1 MDKRVK
7 ASVSTGP
14 PLPLSSLRLLVSPL
28 RLMYSFVWHV
38 VNQRN
43 VMHYGKVE
51 EFVTVVTEAVPK
63 LLSYKQ
69 RAQLILGLR
78 ARMILEMFRKGCP
91 PNPQAIQSLLG
102 NMNISASSG
111 QQDVE
116 VEESQANF
124 VSLVQTLL
132 KNPYERKHF
141 FQEEFHTQYG
151 SKYDTALQALVGGLV
166 FRLEQLLSVPDLSQI
181 ASMISAD
188 PSDLEECGQS
198 MSDPEQLKIL
208 LHHQKLLNKTQF
220 NRNVPLTSSVGDC
233 VLSSLSFRLACG
245 MPSMEPDFDKPSESL
260 EAALSVM
267 KPASFSDLE
276 DLGMMSDDSP
286 HAGEDSTLQREE
298 GAKDNGSGAKNAV
311 CDSEEDDALPES
323 ASSPQG
329 VSRLVGGS
337 PSKGAPTVR
346 SMLPTERHQP
356 LVSLMSSSF
365 TKSSPSQIVKLVIP
379 ATVTIGNQPC
389 NPPVKVASFHQWV
402 SHIASNSI
410 SLPSLPPL
418 PQNNDVDKEIRSGD
432 TCLGSSVLIGGQETE
447 ANLFERAVIRRRWA
461 PKPQR
466 ITVPSKRKIPEA
478 TIICQECGKSFVY
491 PSQLENHLR
500 IHTGEK
506 PFKCTEC
513 GRAFRS
519 LGGMTTHMK
528 NHSEARPFKCDE
540 CDKGF
545 RKKADLKKHQLI
557 HTGAKPHK
565 CTICGKGFSQAFYC
579 RIHIQSHASEN
590 NFPCTHCPKRFPT
603 QYKLSVHERWH
614 TMERPFICEQ
624 CGMRFFHPSGLKRHM
639 GYHIGNRPFLCAQ
652 CGKTFVYEFDL
663 KKHQRDHGPKPKIPC
678 PVCQKVFGSNG
689 LIKAHMFTHTS
700 VKPYRCD
707 ICDKTFKQSSS
718 LSSHKRL
725 HTGER
730 PYHCDMCG
738 KTYKLNQHLK
748 EHIIIH
754 HTAEGH
760 PCDQCGKVFK
770 LPRLLKAH
778 ERLHSGE
785 RSEQPRKYSH
795 TSRRRR
801 NSSKMS

>member
-1 MDKRVK
+1 
-7 ASVSTGP
+7 
-14 PLPLSSLRLLVSPL
+14 
-28 RLMYSFVWHV
+28 MYSFVWHV

-43 VMHYGKVE
+43 VIHYGKVE

-78 ARMILEMFRKGCP
+78 ARMILEMFRKDCP
-91 PNPQAIQSLLG
+91 PNPQAIHCLLG
-102 NMNISASSG
+102 KMNISASAG
-111 QQDVE
+111 QQDAE

-124 VSLVQTLL
+124 VALVQTLL
-132 KNPYERKHF
+132 TNPYERKHF

-181 ASMISAD
+181 ASIISAD

-198 MSDPEQLKIL
+198 VSDPEHLKIL
-208 LHHQKLLNKTQF
+208 LQHQNLLNKTQL

-245 MPSMEPDFDKPSESL
+245 RPSMEPDFDEPSESL

-267 KPASFSDLE
+267 NPASFSDLE
-276 DLGMMSDDSP
+276 DLGMMSEDSP
-286 HAGEDSTLQREE
+286 HAGEDSTVEREE
-298 GAKDNGSGAKNAV
+298 DARDSGSGVKNAV
-311 CDSEEDDALPES
+311 RDNTLPES
-323 ASSPQG
+323 VSSPQG
-329 VSRLVGGS
+329 VSGPVGGA
-337 PSKGAPTVR
+337 PSKGAPT
-346 SMLPTERHQP
+346 
-356 LVSLMSSSF
+356 
-365 TKSSPSQIVKLVIP
+365 IVKIVIP
-379 ATVTIGNQPC
+379 ATVTNGNQPC
-389 NPPVKVASFHQWV
+389 NPPVKVASVHQWV

-418 PQNNDVDKEIRSGD
+418 PQNNDVDQGIRSGD
-432 TCLGSSVLIGGQETE
+432 TCLGSSVVIGGQETE
-447 ANLFERAVIRRRWA
+447 ANLFEKAVIRRRWV

-545 RKKADLKKHQLI
+545 RKKADLKKHQPI

-748 EHIIIH
+748 EHIIVH

-785 RSEQPRKYSH
+785 RSEQTRKYSH

>member
-1 MDKRVK
+1 
-7 ASVSTGP
+7 
-14 PLPLSSLRLLVSPL
+14 
-28 RLMYSFVWHV
+28 
-38 VNQRN
+38 
-43 VMHYGKVE
+43 
-51 EFVTVVTEAVPK
+51 
-63 LLSYKQ
+63 
-69 RAQLILGLR
+69 
-78 ARMILEMFRKGCP
+78 
-91 PNPQAIQSLLG
+91 
-102 NMNISASSG
+102 
-111 QQDVE
+111 
-116 VEESQANF
+116 
-124 VSLVQTLL
+124 
-132 KNPYERKHF
+132 
-141 FQEEFHTQYG
+141 
-151 SKYDTALQALVGGLV
+151 
-166 FRLEQLLSVPDLSQI
+166 
-181 ASMISAD
+181 
-188 PSDLEECGQS
+188 
-198 MSDPEQLKIL
+198 
-208 LHHQKLLNKTQF
+208 
-220 NRNVPLTSSVGDC
+220 
-233 VLSSLSFRLACG
+233 
-245 MPSMEPDFDKPSESL
+245 MPSTEPDFDKPSESL

-267 KPASFSDLE
+267 KPASFSDLK
-276 DLGMMSDDSP
+276 DLGMMSDDLP

-329 VSRLVGGS
+329 VSGLVGGS

-614 TMERPFICEQ
+614 TMERPFI
-624 CGMRFFHPSGLKRHM
+624 SV
-639 GYHIGNRPFLCAQ
+639 IIFLI
-652 CGKTFVYEFDL
+652 F
-663 KKHQRDHGPKPKIPC
+663 
-678 PVCQKVFGSNG
+678 
-689 LIKAHMFTHTS
+689 
-700 VKPYRCD
+700 
-707 ICDKTFKQSSS
+707 
-718 LSSHKRL
+718 
-725 HTGER
+725 
-730 PYHCDMCG
+730 
-738 KTYKLNQHLK
+738 
-748 EHIIIH
+748 
-754 HTAEGH
+754 
-760 PCDQCGKVFK
+760 
-770 LPRLLKAH
+770 LL
-778 ERLHSGE
+778 
-785 RSEQPRKYSH
+785 
-795 TSRRRR
+795 
-801 NSSKMS
+801 

>member
-1 MDKRVK
+1 
-7 ASVSTGP
+7 
-14 PLPLSSLRLLVSPL
+14 
-28 RLMYSFVWHV
+28 
-38 VNQRN
+38 
-43 VMHYGKVE
+43 
-51 EFVTVVTEAVPK
+51 
-63 LLSYKQ
+63 
-69 RAQLILGLR
+69 
-78 ARMILEMFRKGCP
+78 
-91 PNPQAIQSLLG
+91 
-102 NMNISASSG
+102 MN
-111 QQDVE
+111 
-116 VEESQANF
+116 
-124 VSLVQTLL
+124 
-132 KNPYERKHF
+132 
-141 FQEEFHTQYG
+141 
-151 SKYDTALQALVGGLV
+151 
-166 FRLEQLLSVPDLSQI
+166 
-181 ASMISAD
+181 
-188 PSDLEECGQS
+188 
-198 MSDPEQLKIL
+198 
-208 LHHQKLLNKTQF
+208 
-220 NRNVPLTSSVGDC
+220 
-233 VLSSLSFRLACG
+233 
-245 MPSMEPDFDKPSESL
+245 
-260 EAALSVM
+260 
-267 KPASFSDLE
+267 PASFSDLE
-276 DLGMMSDDSP
+276 DLGMMSEDSP
-286 HAGEDSTLQREE
+286 HAGEDSTVEREE
-298 GAKDNGSGAKNAV
+298 DARDSGSVVKNAV
-311 CDSEEDDALPES
+311 RDNALPES
-323 ASSPQG
+323 VSSPQG
-329 VSRLVGGS
+329 VSGPVGGA

-346 SMLPTERHQP
+346 SMLPTQRHQQ

-365 TKSSPSQIVKLVIP
+365 TKSSPLQIVKLVIP
-379 ATVTIGNQPC
+379 ATVTNGNKPC
-389 NPPVKVASFHQWV
+389 NPPVKVASVHQWV

-418 PQNNDVDKEIRSGD
+418 PQNNDVDQEIWSGD
-432 TCLGSSVLIGGQETE
+432 TCLGSSVVIGGQETE
-447 ANLFERAVIRRRWA
+447 ANLFEKAVIRRRL

-565 CTICGKGFSQAFYC
+565 CTICGKGFSQ
-579 RIHIQSHASEN
+579 
-590 NFPCTHCPKRFPT
+590 
-603 QYKLSVHERWH
+603 LSVHERWH

-678 PVCQKVFGSNG
+678 PVCQK
-689 LIKAHMFTHTS
+689 
-700 VKPYRCD
+700 
-707 ICDKTFKQSSS
+707 TFKQSSS

-748 EHIIIH
+748 EHIIVH
-754 HTAEGH
+754 HTFNFVTM
-760 PCDQCGKVFK
+760 PCHW
-770 LPRLLKAH
+770 L
-778 ERLHSGE
+778 
-785 RSEQPRKYSH
+785 
-795 TSRRRR
+795 
-801 NSSKMS
+801 